1 MTSWPWIVDGDAFAV
16 ASLAKKENVDMYLY
30 FVAVALVAVHHLLLV
45 AALLLVV
52 VVVVTPVLV
61 HAHVYVYVY
70 VPVTAVL
77 LPDYYCLV
85 LAWLVQE
92 VVLVYERVHGVHEHE
107 HEHVVL
113 VQVPAQNDVLVEWRE
128 ADVVAVDAMGGG
140 SNDDVD
146 VDFDAVDTND
156 DVEYFRRS

>member
-1 MTSWPWIVDGDAFAV
+1 VTSWPWIVDGDAFAV

-61 HAHVYVYVY
+61 HAHVYVYV
-70 VPVTAVL
+70 PVTAVFAVL

-92 VVLVYERVHGVHEHE
+92 VVLVYERVHGVHG

-113 VQVPAQNDVLVEWRE
+113 VQVPVQNDVLVEWRE

>member
-61 HAHVYVYVY
+61 HAHVYVYV
-70 VPVTAVL
+70 PVTAVL

-113 VQVPAQNDVLVEWRE
+113 VQVPVQNDVLVEWRE